1 MQKAGASE
9 NENHLLFSFF
19 VVEKLFRAGEML
31 FFQLSKSGYNRSEA
45 TLNSDFRLPTSA
57 FRIKKRHP
65 RGVFFI
71 S

>member
-45 TLNSDFRLPTSA
+45 TLNSDFRIPHSELTCAS
-57 FRIKKRHP
+57 RL
-65 RGVFFI
+65 
-71 S
+71 